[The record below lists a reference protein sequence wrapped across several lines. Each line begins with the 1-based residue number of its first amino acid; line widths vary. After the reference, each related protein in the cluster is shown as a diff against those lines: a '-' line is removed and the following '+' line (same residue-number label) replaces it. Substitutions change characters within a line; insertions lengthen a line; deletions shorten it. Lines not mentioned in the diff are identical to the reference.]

1 VIEVRKSLLVPYTT
15 ERMFDL
21 IERAEDYPAFLPWCA
36 SATILS
42 RSDDAVAAA
51 ITVDYRGV
59 RFHFTTRNPKRR
71 PDWLAIR
78 LESGPFRRFEG
89 EWHLAPL
96 GDAGC
101 RIRFDLHYEFAST
114 MMRTLAGPIF
124 GRIADTLVDAFVARA
139 DEVYA
144 AIVPP
149 ALIPP
154 APGEPTMPMPA
165 SIAPIPA
172 GIAAAAVTIET
183 AGTLGPEPARIPA
196 APTAEAVAPDAAPSA
211 SPTAGRESNP
221 PLSEGATPHA

>member
-1 VIEVRKSLLVPYTT
+1 
-15 ERMFDL
+15 MFDL

-51 ITVDYRGV
+51 ITVDYHGV
-59 RFHFTTRNPKRR
+59 KFHFTTRNPKRR

-96 GDAGC
+96 GDSGC

-114 MMRTLAGPIF
+114 LMRTLAGPVF

-144 AIVPP
+144 PVVPP
-149 ALIPP
+149 AAIPR
-154 APGEPTMPMPA
+154 MPVETVVPSLA
-165 SIAPIPA
+165 ID
-172 GIAAAAVTIET
+172 AAAAGDAVPAQLGAAVTVE
-183 AGTLGPEPARIPA
+183 AGAS
-196 APTAEAVAPDAAPSA
+196 VAPPVVPGV
-211 SPTAGRESNP
+211 SPPVGREPNH
-221 PLSEGATPHA
+221 PLSEGAIPNG

>member
-1 VIEVRKSLLVPYTT
+1 MIDVRKSLLVPYTA
-15 ERMFDL
+15 ECMFEL

-42 RSDDAVAAA
+42 RSDDTVAAA
-51 ITVDYRGV
+51 ITVDYHGV
-59 RFHFTTRNPKRR
+59 KFHFTTRNPKRR

-114 MMRTLAGPIF
+114 LMRTLAGPVF

-144 AIVPP
+144 PGVPP
-149 ALIPP
+149 AAMPIVPVETVAQPP
-154 APGEPTMPMPA
+154 AVDATDPGD
-165 SIAPIPA
+165 A
-172 GIAAAAVTIET
+172 GTARPGAAVTIE
-183 AGTLGPEPARIPA
+183 AGAAA
-196 APTAEAVAPDAAPSA
+196 APGVTPP
-211 SPTAGRESNP
+211 AGREPTP
-221 PLSEGATPHA
+221 PLSEGAMPHG